1 MNTERVM
8 SIATKISE
16 AAEAGTIIFG
26 ALTGISVVV
35 TIGAKTV
42 YKNAQR
48 KDPKFL
54 KAKAEQEEKD
64 HDLVLEKRAKYAE
77 EAKAWAEK
85 KAETEVPRL
94 ESKVRELEEAAAKQ
108 KTCYERELDILKK
121 KYNTVVSE
129 KAEMSLKLDNLKS
142 AVSSIAEDEDEEN
155 DRKSITINL

>member
-1 MNTERVM
+1 MNTEKIMNV
-8 SIATKISE
+8 ATKISE

-26 ALTGISVVV
+26 ALTGISIVVNL
-35 TIGAKTV
+35 GAKAV
-42 YKNAQR
+42 YKNAEK

-64 HDLVLEKRAKYAE
+64 HDAVLEKRAKYAE

-94 ESKVRELEEAAAKQ
+94 EARVSELEADIRKQKSDHDRELEV
-108 KTCYERELDILKK
+108 LKK

-142 AVSSIAEDEDEEN
+142 AMSSIADDEDEK
-155 DRKSITINL
+155 KSITINLG

>member
-1 MNTERVM
+1 MNTEKIMNV
-8 SIATKISE
+8 ATKISE

-26 ALTGISVVV
+26 ALTGISLVVNL
-35 TIGAKTV
+35 GAKAV
-42 YKNAQR
+42 YKNAEK

-94 ESKVRELEEAAAKQ
+94 EARVSELEADIRKQ
-108 KTCYERELDILKK
+108 KSDHDREFDVLKK

-142 AVSSIAEDEDEEN
+142 AMSSIADDEDEK
-155 DRKSITINL
+155 KSITINLG

>member
-1 MNTERVM
+1 MNTEKIMNV
-8 SIATKISE
+8 ATKISE

-26 ALTGISVVV
+26 ALTGISIVVNL
-35 TIGAKTV
+35 GAKAV
-42 YKNAQR
+42 YKNAEK

-64 HDLVLEKRAKYAE
+64 HDAVLEKRAKYAE

-85 KAETEVPRL
+85 KAETEIPRL
-94 ESKVRELEEAAAKQ
+94 EARVSELEADIRKQKSDHDRELEV
-108 KTCYERELDILKK
+108 LKK

-142 AVSSIAEDEDEEN
+142 AMSSIADDEDEK
-155 DRKSITINL
+155 KSITINLG

>member
-1 MNTERVM
+1 MNTEKIMNV
-8 SIATKISE
+8 ATKISE

-26 ALTGISVVV
+26 ALTGISLVVNL
-35 TIGAKTV
+35 GAKAV
-42 YKNAQR
+42 YKNAEK

-85 KAETEVPRL
+85 KAETEIPRL
-94 ESKVRELEEAAAKQ
+94 EARVSELEADIRKQ
-108 KTCYERELDILKK
+108 KSDHDREFDVLKK

-142 AVSSIAEDEDEEN
+142 AMSSIADDEDEK
-155 DRKSITINL
+155 KSITINLG

>member
-1 MNTERVM
+1 MNTEKIMNV
-8 SIATKISE
+8 ATKISE
-16 AAEAGTIIFG
+16 AAEAGSIIFG
-26 ALTGISVVV
+26 ALTGISIVVNL
-35 TIGAKTV
+35 GAKAV
-42 YKNAQR
+42 YKNAER

-64 HDLVLEKRAKYAE
+64 HDAVLEKRAKYAE

-94 ESKVRELEEAAAKQ
+94 EARVSELEADIRKQKSDHDRELEV
-108 KTCYERELDILKK
+108 LKK

-142 AVSSIAEDEDEEN
+142 AMSSIADDDEK
-155 DRKSITINL
+155 KSITINLG

>member
-1 MNTERVM
+1 MNTEKIMNV
-8 SIATKISE
+8 ATKISE

-26 ALTGISVVV
+26 ALTGISIVVNL
-35 TIGAKTV
+35 GAKAV
-42 YKNAQR
+42 YKNAEK

-64 HDLVLEKRAKYAE
+64 HDAVLEKRAKYAE

-94 ESKVRELEEAAAKQ
+94 EARVSELEADIRKQKSDHDRELEV
-108 KTCYERELDILKK
+108 LKK

-142 AVSSIAEDEDEEN
+142 AMSSIADDDEDEK
-155 DRKSITINL
+155 KSITINLG